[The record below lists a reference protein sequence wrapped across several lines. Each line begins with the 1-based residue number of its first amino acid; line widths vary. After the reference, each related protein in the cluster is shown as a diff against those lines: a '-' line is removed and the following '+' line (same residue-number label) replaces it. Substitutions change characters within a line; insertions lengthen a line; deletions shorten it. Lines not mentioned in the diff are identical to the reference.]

1 MENGE
6 WPEIFEYRST
16 CFWFV
21 KRCVVYFHYMDHSS
35 QESGKGYRPSWVAT
49 LLDVVVRHTR
59 EIVGGALAIA
69 GTLEGDVR
77 AFVIRFVRD
86 LVLGFVLLFIG
97 LGFIVFGIGITL
109 VELFRLG
116 SAAGSI
122 VVGVLFVAIGS
133 LVFFFSRK

>member
-1 MENGE
+1 
-6 WPEIFEYRST
+6 
-16 CFWFV
+16 
-21 KRCVVYFHYMDHSS
+21 MDHSS
-35 QESGKGYRPSWVAT
+35 QESGKEHRPSWVAT
-49 LLDVVVRHTR
+49 LLDVVVRHAR

-69 GTLEGDVR
+69 GTVEGDVR

-97 LGFIVFGIGITL
+97 LGFIVFGIGIML
-109 VELFRLG
+109 VDLFRLG

>member
-1 MENGE
+1 
-6 WPEIFEYRST
+6 
-16 CFWFV
+16 
-21 KRCVVYFHYMDHSS
+21 MDHSS
-35 QESGKGYRPSWVAT
+35 QESGKEYRPSWVAT

-77 AFVIRFVRD
+77 VFVMRFVRD